1 MVNDKHSRSLERS
14 TKEPVYS
21 AISTG
26 IRGSKSRVSDL
37 DEDIAIS
44 LSPDHVIIY

>member
-1 MVNDKHSRSLERS
+1 MMIDKHSRSLERS
-14 TKEPVYS
+14 TEEPVYS
-21 AISTG
+21 GISTG

-37 DEDIAIS
+37 DEDIGIS